1 MRVSGRLVATAKMDQ
16 QQQYSVDRGRRR
28 EMRCLQIRLLLQL
41 VDYFIVF
48 WDRRPSLLGKVR
60 VQRDGGR
67 LSLCFFFSFVRD
79 SGLKMGTS
87 T

>member
-1 MRVSGRLVATAKMDQ
+1 
-16 QQQYSVDRGRRR
+16 
-28 EMRCLQIRLLLQL
+28 
-41 VDYFIVF
+41 
-48 WDRRPSLLGKVR
+48 LLGKVR

-67 LSLCFFFSFVRD
+67 LSLLFFSFVRD